1 MLQEPGSAVRQPHS
15 ALTKGRTTCTYA
27 VVQRQRVS
35 GEIWAGTLHFCEE
48 KNDEIAPQKVAKSAA
63 LFDISPAELRAAGGD
78 HIRDLVLERVALL
91 DVGK

>member
-35 GEIWAGTLHFCEE
+35 GEIWAGTCIFVRRKMMRLPPR
-48 KNDEIAPQKVAKSAA
+48 KPPLAA

-78 HIRDLVLERVALL
+78 RIRDLVLERVALL